1 MDTETPSQEPETVP
15 ETLGNTS
22 VFPPPPSVYRHFTL
36 ANAAWLDL
44 LQSCK
49 ANDATLLADAQASE
63 EARIA
68 EQTKALTMAKGAL
81 PYAPPTIDLERTL
94 SPPKV
99 EWIEEDGGYQ
109 LFGQRWPI
117 PDTAP
122 SLEQLDHRHVLQQLL
137 RTLLQTYFELTCDLL
152 RPIQPYDVW
161 VPAPHSEGGTED
173 AAPPNG
179 TWISSSRLKD
189 RLQHMETVVI
199 NFLYLLNQLR
209 PTQSRAA
216 LATMM
221 RTQVQR
227 KREAAA
233 QLRAKCEAIR
243 TELASLEM

>member
-1 MDTETPSQEPETVP
+1 MP

-122 SLEQLDHRHVLQQLL
+122 SLEQLGIRPLFSADDLGMY
-137 RTLLQTYFELTCDLL
+137 TLAHD
-152 RPIQPYDVW
+152 R
-161 VPAPHSEGGTED
+161 S
-173 AAPPNG
+173 PP
-179 TWISSSRLKD
+179 
-189 RLQHMETVVI
+189 
-199 NFLYLLNQLR
+199 
-209 PTQSRAA
+209 RAA
-216 LATMM
+216 TVATH
-221 RTQVQR
+221 V
-227 KREAAA
+227 AAN
-233 QLRAKCEAIR
+233 L
-243 TELASLEM
+243 L